1 MQEKRSARLGG
12 LALVLAAL
20 AMGIA
25 AMAWYEARRKAP
37 ADNASPAAQSEEAW
51 LTGSYEQRFAEIERQ
66 FRGTDVAMA
75 EVGYRFAELYHAG
88 GDGNWPYARYQTE
101 KIATAIERALV
112 RRPKRAASARP
123 FLAEELPAVLRA
135 IEAENPAEFRAA
147 MDRLRTSC
155 MKCHTQEDVPW
166 ITVEFPAAR
175 PAAVRTA
182 R

>member
-1 MQEKRSARLGG
+1 M
-12 LALVLAAL
+12 
-20 AMGIA
+20 
-25 AMAWYEARRKAP
+25 KAP
-37 ADNASPAAQSEEAW
+37 ADNESSAAHGEEAW

-88 GDGNWPYARYQTE
+88 GDGNWSYARYQTE

-123 FLAEELPAVLRA
+123 FLDEELPVVLRA
-135 IEAENPAEFRAA
+135 IESENSADFHQA
-147 MDRLRTSC
+147 MDRLRAAC
-155 MKCHTQEDVPW
+155 MKCHTQEHVPW

-175 PAAVRTA
+175 PSPVRTV

>member
-1 MQEKRSARLGG
+1 MQEKRSGMLV
-12 LALVLAAL
+12 LVLAAL
-20 AMGIA
+20 ATGIA
-25 AMAWYEARRKAP
+25 AMAWYEART
-37 ADNASPAAQSEEAW
+37 NASAVTTSSSPPAGDAW
-51 LTGSYEQRFAEIERQ
+51 LTGSYEQRFSEIERQ

-88 GDGNWPYARYQTE
+88 GERNWPYARYQTE

-123 FLAEELPAVLRA
+123 FLDEDLPVVLRA
-135 IEAENPAEFRAA
+135 IESENPEEFRAA
-147 MDRLRTSC
+147 MDRLRTAC

-166 ITVEFPAAR
+166 ITVEFP
-175 PAAVRTA
+175 PAHPSPVRTI